1 MSEHQGNPGH
11 EEMKNGPRRDGDQGF
26 QDKEQGFREEE
37 QGFNEGLMRTFFHAT
52 ALMHRYHH
60 HIRRDREHGGNPHRG
75 QGRVLALLKLKPEI
89 TQKELTFLLNMRNQ
103 SLGEL
108 LVKLERSGYI
118 ERTPSETDRRVMNV
132 KLTEAG
138 AEAAEQAEQNQQDD
152 GKLFESFTEEER
164 EQFGGYL
171 DRLIAELEK
180 QMEGEG
186 FAGRDPRAFWGREGG
201 PRPPFGPGGRG
212 GFGPGGG
219 RFRFG
224 GMKGGR
230 HGHGPG
236 HFRGFD
242 FPDSRQSGP
251 DRNSGQERD

>member
-1 MSEHQGNPGH
+1 MSEHQGNQGH
-11 EEMKNGPRRDGDQGF
+11 EEVNNGPRRNE
-26 QDKEQGFREEE
+26 EQGFREE
-37 QGFNEGLMRTFFHAT
+37 QGFNDGLMRTFFHAT

-108 LVKLERSGYI
+108 LVKLERGGYI

-138 AEAAEQAEQNQQDD
+138 AEAAEQAEQNQQED

-171 DRLIAELEK
+171 QRLIEELEK
-180 QMEGEG
+180 QTEGEG
-186 FAGRDPRAFWGREGG
+186 FAGRDPRDFWGREGG

-230 HGHGPG
+230 HGHGHGPG
-236 HFRGFD
+236 NFRGFGFPD
-242 FPDSRQSGP
+242 FPHSGP
-251 DRNSGQERD
+251 DRNAEQERE